1 MSQLIPRGVVVYPP
15 EIASRREKI
24 KEIIISV
31 FRRWGFRQV
40 ITPLFEYYDEVFQNL
55 DKSLKGGIVKLVER
69 ETGRLIVLRPDFT
82 PQIARIAATLMKEHP
97 RPLRLYYYGS
107 VFRWPAN
114 GVTKEK
120 EMWQVGLEL
129 IGLDKPEAGA
139 EMIAI
144 SKEVLDALGIQ
155 DYRISISNVGFLR
168 EVLLPFEEGER
179 KKIAFALARKDRKEL
194 EELISSY
201 NLEEERK
208 KLLFSLIDFIGGEE
222 IFGEIRRIFVTP
234 EIEKHLKD
242 LEEVISVLKNYGL
255 YSNVIIDLSEIRGM
269 AYHTGVF
276 FEVFGRGIGKRLA
289 VGGRYDDL
297 MRMYG
302 SYEPAMGFAVDL
314 DAMYKAVEVSG
325 NLPEEEKVDFL
336 IIDLSEV
343 KEKGVEVAKSLRK
356 KGYSVA
362 RDIIERELNE
372 SVEYARRIGIRK
384 VIVITDE
391 LKELK
396 KLKLMDIENGRDII
410 VDEERFLHFEKI

>member
-15 EIASRREKI
+15 EIASRRERV
-24 KEIIISV
+24 KEVITSV

-40 ITPLFEYYDEVFQNL
+40 ITPLFEYYDDVFQNL
-55 DKSLKGGIVKLVER
+55 DRSLKGGIVKLVER

-120 EMWQVGLEL
+120 ELWQVGLEL

-144 SKEVLDALGIQ
+144 SKEVLDALNIE

-168 EVLLPFEEGER
+168 EVLSPFEEADR
-179 KKIAFALARKDRKEL
+179 KRIAFALARKDRKEL
-194 EELISSY
+194 KELISAY
-201 NLEEERK
+201 NLEDRRRE
-208 KLLFSLIDFIGGEE
+208 LLFSLMDFIGGEE
-222 IFGEIRRIFVTP
+222 ILDEIRRIFVTP
-234 EIEKHLKD
+234 EMERHLTD

-255 YSNVIIDLSEIRGM
+255 YSNIIIDLSEIRGM

-289 VGGRYDDL
+289 VGGRYDEL
-297 MRMYG
+297 MQVYG
-302 SYEPAMGFAVDL
+302 SPEPAMGFAVDL
-314 DAMYKAVEVSG
+314 DAMYRAVEASG
-325 NLPEEEKVDFL
+325 RLPEEERVDFL
-336 IIDLSEV
+336 VIDLSEV
-343 KEKGVEVAKSLRK
+343 KRKGLEVAKVLRN
-356 KGYSVA
+356 KGYAVA
-362 RDIIERELNE
+362 RDIIERSLDE
-372 SVEYARRIGIRK
+372 SIEYARKVGIRK

-391 LKELK
+391 LKALG
-396 KLKLMDIENGRDII
+396 KLKLIELENNRDII
-410 VDEERFLHFEKI
+410 VDEERFLHFEKV